1 MVYIRLPNFK
11 TAIQVSAKHRFAQD
25 GKFTPTQKLMLAR
38 NRIWGNIV
46 GGTERS
52 GYKELK
58 KPLQGAA
65 YYERYENAQFQ
76 FIYPQLKD
84 WGKYNLKKEKYQ
96 SRKLRIFMRGMK
108 IGQQKGVGKSM
119 DGMAMFEM
127 ANKKGNDPAL
137 G

>member
-25 GKFTPTQKLMLAR
+25 GNFTPTQKLMLAR

-58 KPLQGAA
+58 KPL
-65 YYERYENAQFQ
+65 
-76 FIYPQLKD
+76 
-84 WGKYNLKKEKYQ
+84 
-96 SRKLRIFMRGMK
+96 
-108 IGQQKGVGKSM
+108 
-119 DGMAMFEM
+119 
-127 ANKKGNDPAL
+127 
-137 G
+137 